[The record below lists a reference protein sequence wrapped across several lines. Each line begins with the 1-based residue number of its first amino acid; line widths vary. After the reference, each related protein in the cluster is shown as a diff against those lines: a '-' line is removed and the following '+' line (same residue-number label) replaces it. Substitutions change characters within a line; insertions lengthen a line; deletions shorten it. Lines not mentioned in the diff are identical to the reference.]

1 MLGMNGGHIHSGLW
15 TSPVCGLQNP
25 LVKLTFRQC
34 ERVTSELEDK
44 GCGLKS

>member
-1 MLGMNGGHIHSGLW
+1 MLEMNGDHIHSGLW
-15 TSPVCGLQNP
+15 TSSSVCGLQNP

-44 GCGLKS
+44 AVG